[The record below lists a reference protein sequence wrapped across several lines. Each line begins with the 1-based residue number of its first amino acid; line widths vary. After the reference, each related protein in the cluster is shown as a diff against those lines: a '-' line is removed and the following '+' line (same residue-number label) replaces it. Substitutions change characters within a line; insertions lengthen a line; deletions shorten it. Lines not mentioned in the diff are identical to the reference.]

1 MASEMMVNELDRSK
15 VGVGILD
22 KMVRKSLLKRCI

>member
-1 MASEMMVNELDRSK
+1 MASEMMVNKLDRNK

-22 KMVRKSLLKRCI
+22 EMVRKALLKRCI